1 VLAGAAQLNDT
12 EPLAIAVT
20 AKFVGDV
27 GTVIGVAEA
36 VAEAVP
42 VPADVTALMRQP
54 YAVPLASPRMTKVVE
69 VV

>member
-42 VPADVTALMRQP
+42 VPADVTALTRQP